1 MNGCLTCA
9 RLQTGK
15 CYALCCYCRGDFQRL
30 SEAQTQ
36 GLPDRHNKKVYSA
49 QKKLHYLKYWS
60 GKTLFV
66 YLRQHLLLTGDDSP
80 FSFSYTITNM
90 IFCCCCCWFCPKISS
105 DQLHRKC
112 SGNFTIFSGCAVTF
126 VSIADGYVS

>member
-9 RLQTGK
+9 RVQTGK

-80 FSFSYTITNM
+80 FSFFLIYYHKYDFLLLLLLLSED
-90 IFCCCCCWFCPKISS
+90 K
-105 DQLHRKC
+105 L
-112 SGNFTIFSGCAVTF
+112 
-126 VSIADGYVS
+126 